1 MSDRQRS
8 HEHIKR
14 LEHKLTELQDN
25 IITKTRELNAA
36 RDAQIPLKA
45 EIETLRS
52 MLEEEE
58 QRLGQLLYKV
68 SSFDD
73 F

>member
-1 MSDRQRS
+1 M
-8 HEHIKR
+8 
-14 LEHKLTELQDN
+14 
-25 IITKTRELNAA
+25 RELNAA

-68 SSFDD
+68 FNFDD